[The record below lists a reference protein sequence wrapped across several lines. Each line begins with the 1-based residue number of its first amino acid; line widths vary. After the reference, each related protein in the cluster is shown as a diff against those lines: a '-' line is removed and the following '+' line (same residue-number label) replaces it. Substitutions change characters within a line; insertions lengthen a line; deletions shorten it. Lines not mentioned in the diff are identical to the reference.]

1 MTALTMT
8 ESQFKQYVQGVR
20 SRATFA
26 KPVHLERSQLFQQVK
41 QIAELLKTNFGA
53 QRLILFGSLAHQ
65 AWFTPTSDI
74 DLAVEGLPAERY
86 WSAWAM
92 IETIITDREV
102 DFIDLESASPTLR
115 QAIEI
120 EGIEL

>member
-8 ESQFKQYVQGVR
+8 ESQFKQYVNIIRSLATPPNPIYPER
-20 SRATFA
+20 SR
-26 KPVHLERSQLFQQVK
+26 LFQQVK
-41 QIAELLKTNFGA
+41 QVADLLKAHFGA

-74 DLAVEGLPAERY
+74 DLAVEGLPSEHY

-115 QAIEI
+115 HEIEM